1 MTDKAHDKEHYE
13 HIDKL
18 LCTVNEHW
26 EKYHNEE
33 KSYHYDITK
42 LALDYP
48 EYEYLCD
55 AKAEVLKAYVTDIL
69 NYISNN
75 GSYSNVA
82 GVPVINMLLSSNFNL
97 NYSEEE
103 LIKLLCALND
113 KKEHLRNC
121 GCYVSPIFSGVSQ
134 LEQYI
139 KKNGLSDSLFDFIAS
154 MLDWELFQL
163 DYSYSK
169 EHKKTIK
176 RLHSFVAQKVVL
188 QFKLDN
194 HLINEIIVASPLAK
208 QREFHDLLF
217 LLEKSTAGKPS
228 AKFLKTSQAY
238 IDTLGRNNYRKF
250 AHNILDLTVKE
261 YWTEFNF
268 LKGVVWTMSLFSDKK
283 TVELVAQLLTFMYDK
298 GHASLGNACAYTLGN
313 IRGKQGLGKLSYI
326 RGKLTRNKDKAVVE
340 KYLDEGAE
348 RYGVS
353 VEELKELAVPDFH
366 LENGQKTIAF
376 EDYQLTIAIENS
388 KVTQTWTKP
397 DGKTVKTVPAIVKNS
412 TKLTNKLKEI
422 RKEIKEIQQTYSAQ
436 KQRIDNQFTLNRKWT
451 FADFEQYYLTHG
463 LVAPIAKSL
472 IWQFHQAG
480 GNIVTALF
488 NREANA
494 WQDQHGET
502 VSVAEAQSVS
512 LWHPV
517 LVNEEEIIAWRD
529 RIMAIECQQ
538 PIKQAFREIYLLT
551 DAEISTRTYSN
562 RMATH
567 ILKQSQFKV
576 LATLRDWHYAS
587 MGAYYDYTTH
597 TTCSKKL
604 SEHNMSAEFWI
615 DAVESDDE
623 DDRNAS
629 GMYWYVTTDQVRF
642 NNADGETMDLVDVP
656 KIVFSEIMRDVDL
669 FVGVCSV
676 GNDPEWRD
684 NNGERRDEYWQ
695 SYSFGDLGKVAK
707 TRKAVLERLL
717 PRLTKLKDKAHIDGK
732 FLVVKGALRT
742 YKIHIGSSNILM
754 EPNDQYLCIVPARNS
769 DKATDKLFIPF
780 EGDNGLSIVLS
791 KAFMLA
797 EDTKIKD
804 ETITS
809 QINRES

>member
-1 MTDKAHDKEHYE
+1 MTNESYDLKRQLYELKEKPPKE
-13 HIDKL
+13 IR
-18 LCTVNEHW
+18 
-26 EKYHNEE
+26 
-33 KSYHYDITK
+33 
-42 LALDYP
+42 
-48 EYEYLCD
+48 
-55 AKAEVLKAYVTDIL
+55 AYIL
-69 NYISNN
+69 NT
-75 GSYSNVA
+75 V
-82 GVPVINMLLSSNFNL
+82 
-97 NYSEEE
+97 
-103 LIKLLCALND
+103 
-113 KKEHLRNC
+113 RN
-121 GCYVSPIFSGVSQ
+121 
-134 LEQYI
+134 I
-139 KKNGLSDSLFDFIAS
+139 KKNGGCSYDVIYTLEELLKKDLDYTEDEWMALFRALDDETTTDGDMVFIPNVSRIENLPILNCVKQIEYCIKKNGQSEKLSDFIVDMLSWEWLSPEYRAKNRNTHIKVIGKLHALVADKVLSQFRLEDSDFV
-154 MLDWELFQL
+154 
-163 DYSYSK
+163 SK
-169 EHKKTIK
+169 E
-176 RLHSFVAQKVVL
+176 VNA
-188 QFKLDN
+188 
-194 HLINEIIVASPLAK
+194 LIANSPLAK
-208 QREFHDLLF
+208 QSEFHELLF
-217 LLEKSTAGKPS
+217 LAEQTASKPS
-228 AKFLKTSQAY
+228 AKFLKTTQSY
-238 IDTLGRNNYRKF
+238 IEKIGRDKYRRFTHK
-250 AHNILDLTVKE
+250 IIQIPIE
-261 YWTEFNF
+261 YKYGVGVYAIEFY
-268 LKGVVWTMSLFSDKK
+268 KGIIWMMLAFSDKQSAVLIGK
-283 TVELVAQLLTFMYDK
+283 LAELAYMRNLDPK
-298 GHASLGNACAYTLGN
+298 IGNACAYTLGN
-313 IRGKQGLGKLSYI
+313 MRGKMGLGELS
-326 RGKLTRNKDKAVVE
+326 RLKGKLTRNKDKAVVE
-340 KYLDEGAE
+340 KYLNEGAE

-366 LENGQKTIAF
+366 LEDGQKTIAF

-397 DGKTVKTVPAIVKNS
+397 DGKTVKTVPAVVKNS
-412 TKLTNKLKEI
+412 SKLTNKLKEI

-472 IWQFHQAG
+472 IWQFHQADG
-480 GNIVTALF
+480 IVTALF

-502 VSVAEAQSVS
+502 VNVAEAQSVS

-551 DAEISTRTYSN
+551 DAEISTRRYSN

-615 DAVESDDE
+615 DAVETDDE

-642 NNADGETMDLVDVP
+642 NNADGETMDLIDVP
-656 KIVFSEIMRDVDL
+656 KIIFSEIMRDVDL

-676 GNDPEWRD
+676 GNDPEWR
-684 NNGERRDEYWQ
+684 NNNERQDRYWLD
-695 SYSFGDLGKVAK
+695 YSFGNLSEVAK

-717 PRLTKLKDKAHIDGK
+717 PRLTKLKGKVHIDGK
-732 FLVVKGALRT
+732 FLVVKGKLRT

-754 EPNDQYLCIVPARNS
+754 EPNDQYLCIVPARN
-769 DKATDKLFIPF
+769 KANKLFLPF
-780 EGDNGLSIVLS
+780 EDDNGLSIVLS

-797 EDTKIKD
+797 EDAKIKD
-804 ETITS
+804 ETIIS
-809 QINRES
+809 QINRAS